1 MAVNVTNR
9 AATLEDV
16 LAQLRAQITRIS
28 ERIAADPHPDHAT
41 LVYTAGKLA
50 ALADASATVGEMLA
64 ALWTPNIGGK
74 DEHA

>member
-1 MAVNVTNR
+1 MATNVSER

-16 LAQLRAQITRIS
+16 LAALRAQITHIS
-28 ERIAADPHPDHAT
+28 EAIAAEPHPGDAD

-50 ALADASATVGEMLA
+50 ALADAAATVVDMLA
-64 ALWTPNIGGK
+64 ALWTPNTGGK

>member
-1 MAVNVTNR
+1 MAVNVSER

-16 LAQLRAQITRIS
+16 LATLREQITHIS
-28 ERIAADPHPDHAT
+28 ETIAADPHADHDA

-64 ALWTPNIGGK
+64 ALWDTTPGA
-74 DEHA
+74 HA